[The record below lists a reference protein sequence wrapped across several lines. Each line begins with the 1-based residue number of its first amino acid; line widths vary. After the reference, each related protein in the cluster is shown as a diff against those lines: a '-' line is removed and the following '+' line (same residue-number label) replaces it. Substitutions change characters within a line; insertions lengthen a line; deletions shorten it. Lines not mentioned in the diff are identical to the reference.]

1 MLRNYLIIAF
11 RNLLRSPAYSFIN
24 IGGLAV
30 GITSSVLILLW
41 VIDEISFDRFH
52 SNREQL
58 HQVWIHATFSDRI
71 SSYESM
77 PLPLYQYLKTADTRI
92 KNTAVTDW
100 GSNHLIAAGD
110 QKFMKRG
117 HFVSPEF
124 LTMFKFPLI
133 SGDPSRVLAEP
144 TAIVISQR
152 LANAL
157 FGTQDPLNQLI
168 RIDNQSDFKVS
179 GVLKDVPDNSTF
191 QFDYLLP
198 WSVYAQMDW
207 VKQSETQ
214 WDNESF
220 PIYAELAAGVEA
232 KEVNPAIE
240 KIISEKN
247 PDAKRQLFL
256 HPMADWHL
264 RSTFK
269 DGKPAGGAG
278 DYVSLFAAIALFVL
292 VIACINFM
300 NMATARSERR
310 AREVGVRKA
319 IGSRRSELIY
329 QFLGE
334 SFLIV
339 TLATL
344 IALVFIEL
352 SLPFYN
358 SLVNKHLSIDY
369 SSIPVWLSGL
379 GLILVVGLFAGS
391 YPAFYLSS
399 FNPAKVLK
407 GKLMVGA
414 QGATPRKILVA
425 IQFLVAISL
434 IGGTVVIYQQI
445 NLVKGRPIGYDKENL
460 MMVTSNDELAKN
472 YKALKEDLVQSGVA
486 VSVTGS
492 ASPITAIYGNNT
504 LEWPGMPQGQ
514 QIIFSRVTTDY
525 LYTKTMG
532 IKVLEGRDFSES
544 FKSDTA
550 AMLLNQAAVDVMG
563 LENPIG
569 AQVGLWSR
577 KWTVVGVLENT
588 LMASPFRAV
597 PPGFFLLQPAWL
609 DVITIRLKSADD
621 LPATIKSVEAIF
633 RKHNPTYPFE
643 YSFVDDDFNK
653 KFASIEMI
661 GTLANL
667 FAFLALFITGLGLYG
682 LAAFTAEQRTKE
694 IGIRKVMGASTLSIV
709 RLLSRDFANLVFIGF
724 AIAAPVAWWGLGN
737 FLERYDYR
745 VNIQWWVLPLAGMMA
760 LFLVLVVVASQAA
773 RAAQA
778 NPVESLRSE

>member
-1 MLRNYLIIAF
+1 MLRNYLTIAL
-11 RNLLRSPAYSFIN
+11 RNLLRNPAYSFIN

-41 VIDEISFDRFH
+41 VMDELSFDNFH
-52 SNREQL
+52 TNRPQL

-71 SSYESM
+71 SSYESL
-77 PLPLYQYLKTADTRI
+77 PLPIYQYLKTADSRI
-92 KNTAVTDW
+92 RNSAVTDW
-100 GSNHLIAAGD
+100 GSNHLIAAGT

-124 LTMFKFPLI
+124 LTMFKFPLL
-133 SGDPSRVLAEP
+133 SGDASQVLNEP

-152 LANAL
+152 LATAL
-157 FGTQDPLNQLI
+157 FGTTDPLNQLI
-168 RIDNQSDFKVS
+168 RIDNQNDFKVS
-179 GVLKDVPDNSTF
+179 GILQDVPFNSSF
-191 QFDYLLP
+191 QFDFLLP

-220 PIYAELAAGVEA
+220 PIYALLAEGVRAE
-232 KEVNPAIE
+232 EVNPVIE
-240 KIISEKN
+240 KILTEKN
-247 PDAKRQLFL
+247 PDSKRQLFF

-264 RSTFK
+264 RSTFR
-269 DGKPAGGAG
+269 DGKPASGAG
-278 DYVSLFAAIALFVL
+278 DYVTLFAAIAAFILI
-292 VIACINFM
+292 IACINFM

-319 IGSRRSELIY
+319 IGSRRIELIN

-344 IALVFIEL
+344 IAMVLIEL

-358 SLVNKHLSIDY
+358 NLVSKHLSIDY
-369 SSIPVWLSGL
+369 SQYQVWLSGII
-379 GLILVVGLFAGS
+379 LILVVGLFAGS

-407 GKLMVGA
+407 GKLLVGT
-414 QGATPRKILVA
+414 QGATPRKVLVA
-425 IQFLVAISL
+425 LQFLVAISL

-445 NLVKGRPIGYDKENL
+445 SLVKDRPIGYDKENL
-460 MMVTSNDELAKN
+460 MMVSSNDELGKH
-472 YKALKEDLVQSGVA
+472 YQALKEELVQSGVA
-486 VSVTGS
+486 ISVTGS

-504 LEWPGMPQGQ
+504 VEWPGMPQDQ

-525 LYTKTMG
+525 NYTKTMG
-532 IKVLEGRDFSES
+532 IKVLEGRDFSPA

-563 LENPIG
+563 LTNPVG
-569 AQVGLWSR
+569 AQIGLWSR
-577 KWTVVGVLENT
+577 KWTVVGVVENI
-588 LMASPFRAV
+588 LMASPFRDV

-609 DVITIRLKSADD
+609 EVVTIRLNKSED
-621 LPATIKSVEAIF
+621 LAASIRTVEGIF

-661 GTLANL
+661 GTLTNL

-709 RLLSRDFANLVFIGF
+709 RLLSRDFANLVFFGF
-724 AIAAPVAWWGLGN
+724 IIAAPIAWWGLN
-737 FLERYDYR
+737 RFLERYDYR
-745 VNIQWWVLPLAGMMA
+745 VTIQWWVLPAAGVMA
-760 LFLVLVVVASQAA
+760 LLLVLVVVATQAA